1 MKLFKKNP
9 QELTVGESLLY
20 VILTMIVSV
29 LMVPIYYGAIA
40 LVDEDTRDA
49 VKEWFIDRWCSAKD
63 FFSNLFT
70 R

>member
-9 QELTVGESLLY
+9 QELTVGESLIY
-20 VILTMIVSV
+20 VILTMIISV

-49 VKEWFIDRWCSAKD
+49 VKEWFIDRWQDAKD

>member
-1 MKLFKKNP
+1 MKLFKKNT

-20 VILTMIVSV
+20 VILTMIISAAF
-29 LMVPIYYGAIA
+29 VPIYYGAIA

-49 VKEWFIDRWCSAKD
+49 VAGWFIDRWHDVKD
-63 FFSNLFT
+63 FFSNLFH

>member
-9 QELTVGESLLY
+9 QELTVGESLIY
-20 VILTMIVSV
+20 VILTMIISV

-49 VKEWFIDRWCSAKD
+49 VKEWFTDCWCSVKD
-63 FFSNLFT
+63 FFSDLFT